1 MEGRKIIFRLD
12 PPLIP
17 PIVRNIRGDN
27 MDSEKS
33 DKEGKY
39 SLFTKLIGI
48 GIASITLTGTVTGL
62 FAPEIDIKCKIIAI
76 LSLYVLGLFG
86 YAYYLFEK
94 NIAHIE
100 KENHLI
106 ENNKALGE
114 QFRKKS
120 YLIDMIRTDIP
131 LIWVIVYDA
140 IRNQDE
146 SARIECFKNIKEAL
160 KKWEIE
166 ISKW

>member
-1 MEGRKIIFRLD
+1 M
-12 PPLIP
+12 
-17 PIVRNIRGDN
+17 
-27 MDSEKS
+27 
-33 DKEGKY
+33 
-39 SLFTKLIGI
+39 
-48 GIASITLTGTVTGL
+48 
-62 FAPEIDIKCKIIAI
+62 
-76 LSLYVLGLFG
+76 
-86 YAYYLFEK
+86 
-94 NIAHIE
+94 
-100 KENHLI
+100 I

-131 LIWVIVYDA
+131 LIWAIVYDA